1 MQGLATL
8 FKETEE
14 ELEVAPD
21 IGAPVTE
28 QTQWAQKERAFDPL
42 VEDEEK
48 KEIQK
53 QAEAEESEP
62 LVYVSGNG
70 ERKQL
75 SDSIF

>member
-1 MQGLATL
+1 M
-8 FKETEE
+8 TEE
-14 ELEVAPD
+14 
-21 IGAPVTE
+21 
-28 QTQWAQKERAFDPL
+28 TQWAQKERAFDPL